1 LHRKNSMRTVLFL
14 AAGFLLLAALLILA
28 LTGVY
33 WSLSEPAPPTP
44 LDLFEEVQAYA
55 NDVGVPDSSSVLRT
69 SLPFA
74 DLIVHCRYD
83 VRDKGGEWIEL
94 TKQHRVV
101 GPPGQLTGADL
112 LWEIH
117 VAFAGEVSNSDK
129 HFFEGLEF
137 MRMGEVPVYELVLGS

>member
-1 LHRKNSMRTVLFL
+1 MFAPEKL
-14 AAGFLLLAALLILA
+14 

-33 WSLSEPAPPTP
+33 WSLSEPAPATP

-55 NDVGVPDSSSVLRT
+55 SDVGVPDSSSILRT
-69 SLPFA
+69 SLPFS
-74 DLIVHCRYD
+74 DLVVHCRYD
-83 VRDKGGEWIEL
+83 VRDESGEWVEM

-101 GPPGQLTGADL
+101 GPPSQLTGADL

-117 VAFAGEVSNSDK
+117 VAFAAEVGNSDK

>member
-1 LHRKNSMRTVLFL
+1 MSVPEK
-14 AAGFLLLAALLILA
+14 LLS
-28 LTGVY
+28 GVY
-33 WSLSEPAPPTP
+33 WSFSEPAPPTP

-55 NDVGVPDSSSVLRT
+55 SDVGVPDSSSILRA

-74 DLIVHCRYD
+74 DLVVHCRYD
-83 VRDKGGEWIEL
+83 VRDEREEWVER

-117 VAFAGEVSNSDK
+117 VAFSHEAGNSDK
-129 HFFEGLEF
+129 HFFEGLEL
-137 MRMGEVPVYELVLGS
+137 RKLGEVPVYELLLGS